1 MVPADAA
8 RPRYRREL
16 DGIRGVAIAL
26 VVLSH
31 ALQPTRIL
39 EGGGFVGVNLFFV
52 LSGFLI
58 TSILVDEHRATGR
71 ISLRGFYERRL
82 RRLGPALI
90 VFLAVFLAWS
100 AVAGLDRRAD
110 VLAALF
116 YGSDVVEATGG
127 TMHEL
132 GHLWSLAVEEQF
144 YLVWPLALI
153 GLLWLGRRAP
163 RVVLGLVV
171 VLAAWRLV
179 VFVATLDWARVYF
192 GPDTVAV
199 ALVAGAALA
208 MTPVDI
214 RRPRAVGA
222 AGFVV
227 LLVLALTL
235 GHSMA
240 PSATILLLLGIPVA
254 VGASVALLAG
264 AASVPGLSSRPLVW
278 LGGISYA
285 LYLWH
290 TALNGILES
299 VYGWDVGPRLVAI
312 PVAIAI
318 AAVSLRFV
326 ERPFRVRPSKLTRS
340 DRRSRGRTSSPPCR
354 FAPRCRSHAGSGR
367 RRGGSLSVWPSAT
380 DSAE

>member
-1 MVPADAA
+1 LNGQVAPADAD

-58 TSILVDEHRATGR
+58 TSILLDEHRATGR
-71 ISLRGFYERRL
+71 ISLRGFYERRV
-82 RRLGPALI
+82 RRLAPALI

-100 AVAGLDRRAD
+100 VVAGLDRRAD
-110 VLAALF
+110 ILAALF
-116 YGSDVVEATGG
+116 YGSDVVEASGG
-127 TMHEL
+127 SMHEL

-144 YLVWPLALI
+144 YLVWPFALI
-153 GLLWLGRRAP
+153 GLLWLGHRAS
-163 RVVLGLVV
+163 RAVLVIV
-171 VLAAWRLV
+171 AALAAWRLV

-208 MTPVDI
+208 MTPAHI

-222 AGFVV
+222 AGLVV
-227 LLVLALTL
+227 VLVLASTL
-235 GHSMA
+235 SHSVA

-290 TALNGILES
+290 TTLNGILES

-312 PVAIAI
+312 PIAIAI
-318 AAVSLRFV
+318 AALSLRFV
-326 ERPFRVRPSKLTRS
+326 EKPFRVSRLGSRDQTADGAAAPTTRA
-340 DRRSRGRTSSPPCR
+340 RRSVR
-354 FAPRCRSHAGSGR
+354 AGSPVAAALPTAPVADVEG
-367 RRGGSLSVWPSAT
+367 V
-380 DSAE
+380 

>member
-1 MVPADAA
+1 MNAQAAPADAA

-26 VVLSH
+26 VIVSH

-58 TSILVDEHRATGR
+58 TSILVDEHRATDR
-71 ISLRGFYERRL
+71 ISLRGFYERRV

-90 VFLAVFLAWS
+90 VFLAAFLAWS

-116 YGSDVVEATGG
+116 YGSDVVEASGG
-127 TMHEL
+127 SMHEL

-153 GLLWLGRRAP
+153 GLLWLGRRAS
-163 RVVLGLVV
+163 RAVLGLVA

-214 RRPRAVGA
+214 RRPRAVGT
-222 AGFVV
+222 AGLVV

-299 VYGWDVGPRLVAI
+299 VYGWEVGPRLVAI

-318 AAVSLRFV
+318 AAVSLRFI
-326 ERPFRVRPSKLTRS
+326 ERPFRA
-340 DRRSRGRTSSPPCR
+340 GRTGSRDPILDGVPAR
-354 FAPRCRSHAGSGR
+354 ATGATGARLAAPA
-367 RRGGSLSVWPSAT
+367 A
-380 DSAE
+380 DQ

>member
-1 MVPADAA
+1 M
-8 RPRYRREL
+8 
-16 DGIRGVAIAL
+16 
-26 VVLSH
+26 SH
-31 ALQPTRIL
+31 ALQPTTIL

-116 YGSDVVEATGG
+116 YGSDIVEAAGG

-144 YLVWPLALI
+144 YFIWPLALM
-153 GLLWLGRRAP
+153 GLLVLGRRAS
-163 RVVLGLVV
+163 RIVLVLVA
-171 VLAAWRLV
+171 VLAAWRLA

-222 AGFVV
+222 AGLLV
-227 LLVLALTL
+227 LVVLALTL
-235 GHSMA
+235 SHSVA

-290 TALNGILES
+290 TALNDILES

-326 ERPFRVRPSKLTRS
+326 EKPFRVNRISSRDPSV
-340 DRRSRGRTSSPPCR
+340 DRVAAGARAAASCSQCR
-354 FAPRCRSHAGSGR
+354 FAPGCRPHDGSR
-367 RRGGSLSVWPSAT
+367 RRRRGSLSVELSLQPNRHQFFVAR
-380 DSAE
+380 